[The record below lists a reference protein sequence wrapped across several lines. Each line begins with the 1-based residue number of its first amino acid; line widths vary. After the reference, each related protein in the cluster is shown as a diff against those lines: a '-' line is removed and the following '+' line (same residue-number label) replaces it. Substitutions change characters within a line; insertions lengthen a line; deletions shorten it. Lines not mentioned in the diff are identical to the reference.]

1 MKAGQEVEQEQ
12 QVGNLKELE
21 EEEEEGNC
29 RDCNAPALHT
39 SQCWGWD

>member
-12 QVGNLKELE
+12 QAGNQKEEE

-29 RDCNAPALHT
+29 PGCNAPALHT
-39 SQCWGWD
+39 SLCWDWD

>member
-12 QVGNLKELE
+12 QVGNLKEEVE

-39 SQCWGWD
+39 

>member
-12 QVGNLKELE
+12 QVGNLKEE
-21 EEEEEGNC
+21 EEEEVEEGNC

-39 SQCWGWD
+39 SQC